1 MTRLPRRTCGL
12 ATSCGQCKP
21 TVPGFWSSM
30 WHGEPYGR
38 AQPARSALHVPF
50 TLGKKETSITIS
62 IARHGDG
69 SGEVEERQLGP
80 TVQQH
85 QLDAS
90 FFLLSRER
98 RPASSS
104 TNSMKG
110 GED

>member
-50 TLGKKETSITIS
+50 TLG
-62 IARHGDG
+62 DG